1 MFQGDT
7 TLTWDLTVLGWEV
20 SYKEEFVPSDEGSY
34 TIIIRK
40 GKKMGPTEE
49 AVRNSFHAGE
59 PGKVV
64 ITVENATRG
73 KKKVLFR
80 HKAKSS
86 SAKKC

>member
-1 MFQGDT
+1 
-7 TLTWDLTVLGWEV
+7 VLGWEV
-20 SYKEEFVPSDEGSY
+20 SYKEEFVPTDEGSY
-34 TIIIRK
+34 TIVVSK
-40 GKKMGPTEE
+40 GRKMGAAEE
-49 AVRNSFHAGE
+49 AVRNSFRAGE